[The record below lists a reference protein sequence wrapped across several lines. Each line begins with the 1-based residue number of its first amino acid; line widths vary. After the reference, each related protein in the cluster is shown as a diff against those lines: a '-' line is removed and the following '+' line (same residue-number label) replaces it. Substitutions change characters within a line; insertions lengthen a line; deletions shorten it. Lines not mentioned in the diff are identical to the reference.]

1 MSKENRHGTGT
12 PDDGG
17 NIEFS
22 ITIEIADGKGLDQ
35 TGRGLGDVVLK
46 RAITIADQG
55 GKQLARRSGV
65 RHN

>member
-22 ITIEIADGKGLDQ
+22 ITIEIADSKGLDQ
-35 TGRGLGDVVLK
+35 TGRGLGMLF
-46 RAITIADQG
+46 
-55 GKQLARRSGV
+55 
-65 RHN
+65 